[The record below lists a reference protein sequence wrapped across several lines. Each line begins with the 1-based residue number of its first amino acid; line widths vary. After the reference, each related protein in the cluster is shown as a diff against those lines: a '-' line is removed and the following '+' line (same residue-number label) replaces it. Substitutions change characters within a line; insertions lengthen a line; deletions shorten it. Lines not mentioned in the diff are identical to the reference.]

1 MIRLISTGVP
11 TATEQSFT
19 YEIVEKLCK
28 QYSVNQGILP
38 IVNVAFNVSDSQT
51 VGTQVY
57 ATVQAVV
64 TVTYQPSGSKC
75 NCGASPKTF
84 VEEFQLS
91 AEGSAISVSGVDG
104 FTEPAYISTNSCGK
118 AKGIRTVGT
127 LTMTITA

>member
-11 TATEQSFT
+11 TATEQSYT

-28 QYSVNQGILP
+28 QYCVNQGIQP

-64 TVTYQPSGSKC
+64 TVTYQQAGSKC
-75 NCGASPKTF
+75 NCGACTNTF

-104 FTEPAYISTNSCGK
+104 FSEPAYISTNSCGK
-118 AKGIRTVGT
+118 AQGIRKVGV
-127 LTMTITA
+127 LTATITA